1 MHTRLPAQAWELGMH
16 HVFGGDRARPPRVTS
31 RPIAP
36 PIPTLLV
43 ENISPIV
50 YTIAGGTRITIRRV
64 GRCVKD

>member
-1 MHTRLPAQAWELGMH
+1 MHR
-16 HVFGGDRARPPRVTS
+16 VFGGDRARPPRVPY

-50 YTIAGGTRITIRRV
+50 YTIAGGTRIAIRRV
-64 GRCVKD
+64 GRSVRD